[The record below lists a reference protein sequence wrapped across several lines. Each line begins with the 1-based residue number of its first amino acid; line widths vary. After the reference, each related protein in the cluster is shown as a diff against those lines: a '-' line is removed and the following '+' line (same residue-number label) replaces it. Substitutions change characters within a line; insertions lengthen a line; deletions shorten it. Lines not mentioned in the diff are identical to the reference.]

1 MPKWSFIH
9 ENGRSSSS
17 QLPSRKS
24 VPKDWKSITV
34 PFPPSVNPM
43 DFVQPRKDGKP
54 RKRCANY
61 FLIYRIQFA
70 EALRASGY
78 NTPLMT
84 DISTMAGD
92 AWREEPEFVRHYYK
106 RIANEVK
113 KLHDNIVRGMM
124 ASQSLE
130 ILEESAKKSNNKG
143 TTIPNITPN
152 LTQTQTQNQTCQ
164 NFDEIPQHIT
174 TSA

>member
-1 MPKWSFIH
+1 
-9 ENGRSSSS
+9 
-17 QLPSRKS
+17 
-24 VPKDWKSITV
+24 
-34 PFPPSVNPM
+34 
-43 DFVQPRKDGKP
+43 
-54 RKRCANY
+54 
-61 FLIYRIQFA
+61 
-70 EALRASGY
+70 
-78 NTPLMT
+78 MT

-130 ILEESAKKSNNKG
+130 ILEESTKKSNNKG

-174 TSA
+174 TSASSTSGYDLLNLTGENNYSRGYNNVLLPINGLNFELVSPESNNCYDLNGYFL